1 MHQVKEGDK
10 IVKKGSKNKLIR
22 EIRGQLAVERQEEIE
37 YGLKEL
43 IQGILIGFILG
54 FIIAVQLV

>member
-1 MHQVKEGDK
+1 M
-10 IVKKGSKNKLIR
+10 VKKGSKNKLIR